1 MVCPELIEKRSFK
14 AYRELRKRKKIPP
27 ATKRPK
33 QSKNPKQNNKNK
45 QQKKPKHHIKKL
57 QDITI
62 PAKFRK
68 KKIFL
73 TPLQIPL
80 CLERLTFVLK
90 TLNYYILKTVC
101 VINIIKTWL
110 QTLFQSVGR

>member
-14 AYRELRKRKKIPP
+14 AYRELRRRKKIPP

-68 KKIFL
+68 KKSF
-73 TPLQIPL
+73 
-80 CLERLTFVLK
+80 
-90 TLNYYILKTVC
+90 
-101 VINIIKTWL
+101 
-110 QTLFQSVGR
+110 